1 MSSISLRTEELFV
14 TFLTKI
20 ASADACTERN
30 RCRLAQNPDL
40 SVDNVFNR
48 LDNRRLNSLTFA
60 ELQDFFSF
68 HHKSISTDEA
78 RLLEK
83 VINQDPTSRL
93 TYLVLKE

>member
-14 TFLTKI
+14 AFLTKM

-30 RCRLAQNPDL
+30 RCRLAQNADV

-60 ELQDFFSF
+60 EVQDFFSYN
-68 HHKSISTDEA
+68 HKIVSSDEA

-93 TYLVLKE
+93 T